1 MRFFNRLFNHK
12 QPEQPSSREQR
23 IAEFSA
29 IVQQTEPNPDVVRL
43 MLAPDAL
50 AGMSDEDLT
59 RFTERY
65 QQLRRDT
72 DDLHR
77 MEQESIARMLARVD
91 EVFAEHGLGKPSEE
105 KEAGVTT
112 YSVLIIDMAHY
123 QDPDSERTVEGFA
136 TLEEAKAFARN
147 RVRSSLE
154 ELRSEGQSHEELRKL
169 WSIYGEDAIVIGG
182 EYAGATELDYFIDH
196 PESKE

>member
-1 MRFFNRLFNHK
+1 MRFFNRLLNHK
-12 QPEQPSSREQR
+12 QPEQPTSREQR
-23 IAEFSA
+23 VAEFTA
-29 IVQQTEPNPDVVRL
+29 IVQQTEPDPDVVRL

-50 AGMSDEDLT
+50 TRMSDEELA

-65 QQLRRDT
+65 QQLRREM

-77 MEQESIARMLARVD
+77 MEQEALKDIDKAIDSVLV
-91 EVFAEHGLGKPSEE
+91 EHGIRKPSEV
-105 KEAGVTT
+105 KEAAKTT

-123 QDPDSERTVEGFA
+123 QDPDSEHTVEGFA
-136 TLEEAKAFARN
+136 TMEEARAFARN
-147 RVRSSLE
+147 RVRSSVE

-182 EYAGATELDYFIDH
+182 GYAGASELDYFIDH
-196 PESKE
+196 PESTE

>member
-1 MRFFNRLFNHK
+1 MRFFNRLSKHK
-12 QPEQPSSREQR
+12 QPEQPTSRERR
-23 IAEFSA
+23 IAEFTA
-29 IVQQTEPNPDVVRL
+29 IVQQTEPNPEIVQL

-50 AGMSDEDLT
+50 ARMSDEDLA

-65 QQLRRDT
+65 QKLRSDM

-91 EVFAEHGLGKPSEE
+91 EVFAEHGLGKQPEE
-105 KEAGVTT
+105 VETAAVT

-123 QDPDSERTVEGFA
+123 QDPDSERTVGGFA
-136 TLEEAKAFARN
+136 TLDEAKAYARN
-147 RVRSSLE
+147 RVRSSVE

-182 EYAGATELDYFIDH
+182 EYAGASELDHFIDH